1 MAINMDSVRSQQRE
15 SYQRRNGAVRHVE
28 DGAECDV
35 VDDAK
40 GDSGEHKRVRRH
52 LAPVR

>member
-1 MAINMDSVRSQQRE
+1 MDSVRSQQRE

-28 DGAECDV
+28 DSTECDV

-40 GDSGEHKRVRRH
+40 SGSAEHERVRRH
-52 LAPVR
+52 LAPIR

>member
-1 MAINMDSVRSQQRE
+1 MDSVRSQQRE
-15 SYQRRNGAVRHVE
+15 SYQRCNGAVRHVE

-35 VDDAK
+35 VDGAK
-40 GDSGEHKRVRRH
+40 RDSAEHDIVRRH